1 MRVVGGVQLPAIG
14 DRVVLEHD
22 GYADIVTIVAILDG
36 GRKADIKFATHDEPL
51 RVPMTMLGAVPAH
64 HGARATDPD
73 TSLFAAATATAG
85 MTHNQIAVL
94 TALAAAGEAGMI
106 DHDHEAVNGLKQ
118 DTAGKRRGE
127 LTADG
132 LVVDSGTRRKTPRGS
147 KAIVWVLTPAG
158 HATFRSL
165 QRKGVA

>member
-1 MRVVGGVQLPAIG
+1 MRVVGGVQLPAVG

-22 GYADIVTIVAILDG
+22 GHADIVTIRAVIDG
-36 GRKADIKFATHDEPL
+36 GRKADIQFDSGAQL

-64 HGARATDPD
+64 HGARTSDPD

-85 MTHNQIAVL
+85 MTHNQLVVL
-94 TALAAAGEAGMI
+94 AALAAAGDHGMI
-106 DHDHEAVNGLKQ
+106 DHDHEPVNGLKQ

-127 LTADG
+127 LAADG
-132 LVVDSGTRRKTPRGS
+132 LVVDSGRRRKTPRGS

-158 HATFRSL
+158 HATHRSL
-165 QRKGVA
+165 QRRGVA

>member
-1 MRVVGGVQLPAIG
+1 VKVIAGVHVPSPG
-14 DRVVLEHD
+14 DRVSIEHD
-22 GYADIVTIVAILDG
+22 GRVDLVTIRAVIDG
-36 GRKADIKFATHDEPL
+36 GRKADIEFDSGSQL
-51 RVPMTMLGAVPAH
+51 RVPMSMLGPTPAH
-64 HGARATDPD
+64 VRSRSTDPE

-85 MTHNQIAVL
+85 MTHNQITVL
-94 TALAAAGEAGMI
+94 SALAAAGDRGMI
-106 DHDHEAVNGLKQ
+106 DHEHEAVNGLKQ

-127 LTADG
+127 LADQG

-158 HATFRSL
+158 TATYRSL

>member
-1 MRVVGGVQLPAIG
+1 
-14 DRVVLEHD
+14 VLEHD
-22 GYADIVTIVAILDG
+22 GYANIVTIRAVLDG
-36 GRKADIKFATHDEPL
+36 GRKADIQFDSGSQL

-64 HGARATDPD
+64 LGARNTDPE
-73 TSLFAAATATAG
+73 TSLFAAATATEG

-94 TALAAAGEAGMI
+94 TALAAAGDRGMI

-127 LTADG
+127 LAADG

-158 HATFRSL
+158 HATYRSL
-165 QRKGVA
+165 QRRGVA

>member
-1 MRVVGGVQLPAIG
+1 MRVVAGVHLPDLG

-22 GYADIVTIVAILDG
+22 GHADIVTIRAVLDG
-36 GRKADIKFATHDEPL
+36 GRKADIQFDSGAQL
-51 RVPMTMLGAVPAH
+51 RVPMTLLGAVPAR

-73 TSLFAAATATAG
+73 TSMFAAATATDG
-85 MTHNQIAVL
+85 MTHNQLIVL
-94 TALAAAGEAGMI
+94 AALAAAGDHGMI

-127 LTADG
+127 LAAAG
-132 LVVDSGTRRKTPRGS
+132 LVVDSGQRRKTPRGS

-158 HATFRSL
+158 HATHRSL